1 MKQNEDLIVIIPA
14 YEPPKEFIAYARE
27 VSSLAGRLVVVN
39 DGSGE
44 SYEPIFRE
52 IAALPNVTYITYPEN
67 HGKGYA
73 LKEAFR
79 FCTEQLPP
87 ESILVTADCDGQH
100 AVRDVLRIYRAALEH
115 PNALILGSRNF
126 EKEDVPQ
133 RSRLGNTWIRRLFH
147 LLYGLN
153 VYDTQTGL
161 RGFSSETAKKYIKVS
176 GDRFE
181 YEMNMLIASQKAGI
195 PIAEVS
201 IETIYPDSGEQSVSH
216 FRTFRDSMRVVG
228 AALKNLNWYLLSS
241 VVSAVVD
248 VFIFFLLSSV
258 IFPEISAVN
267 TLIATVTARVL
278 SSIINF
284 GFNYKYVFE
293 GKSKRA
299 LYRYYI
305 LWFCQLGASYGLVF
319 LFGNLLG
326 MQMTVMKAVG
336 DLCLALISYQ
346 IQRLWVFKGTK
357 KGQFYGPLGGVI
369 RQLAIAFTKRYQSY
383 VLPREEGVV
392 YVARHLNMHGP
403 IVTLKSLKFH
413 IHPMIFSPFF
423 EKSTCYRQYAD
434 YTFTARSGKKKKRFH
449 LRAYIASRFVPS
461 LMKSLGGIPVYR
473 GSVDIAKTFHMAIEA
488 LERGESVAFYPDIEY
503 TAGRERESEIYD
515 GFLYLGQMYKKKTGK
530 SLKFVPLY
538 IDEAEAT
545 LRELPSVTV
554 DAYRTER
561 EAAAQYLKAAING
574 RVEDAPLS

>member
-1 MKQNEDLIVIIPA
+1 MKNTTENLIVIIPA

-27 VSSLAGRLVVVN
+27 VSALARALVVVD

-52 IAALPNVTYITYPEN
+52 IADLPNTKVISYPEN

-73 LKEAFR
+73 LKKAFAY
-79 FCTEQLPP
+79 CTDTFSP

-100 AVRDVLRIYRAALEH
+100 AVKDIVRVYAAAEEH

-126 EKEDVPQ
+126 ERKDVPQ

-161 RGFSSETAKKYIKVS
+161 RGFSVKTAEKYTKVS

-181 YEMNMLIASQKAGI
+181 YEMNMLISSQKAGI
-195 PIAEVS
+195 PIAEVE
-201 IETIYPDSGEQSVSH
+201 IETIYIESGEQSVSH
-216 FRTFRDSMRVVG
+216 FRTFRDSVRVVG
-228 AALKNLNWYLLSS
+228 ATLTNLNWYLLSS
-241 VVSAVVD
+241 VLSAVVD
-248 VFIFFLLSSV
+248 VFIFFLISSV
-258 IFPEISAVN
+258 ILPEVSAAN

-278 SSIINF
+278 SSVINF
-284 GFNYKYVFE
+284 AFNYKYVFE
-293 GKSKRA
+293 GKSRRA

-326 MQMTVMKAVG
+326 LQMTVMKAVG
-336 DLCLALISYQ
+336 DLFLALISYQ
-346 IQRLWVFKGTK
+346 IQRLWVFKGQK
-357 KGQFYGPLGGVI
+357 QGQFYGPLAGVL
-369 RQLAIAFTKRYQSY
+369 RQLFIAFSKRYQSY

-423 EKSTCYRQYAD
+423 EKETCYRQYAD
-434 YTFTARSGKKKKRFH
+434 YTFTVRSGKKKKRFH

-473 GSVDIAKTFHMAIEA
+473 GAIDIAKTFHMAIEC
-488 LERGESVAFYPDIEY
+488 LKRGESVAFYPDIQY
-503 TAGRERESEIYD
+503 TAGQEDESEIYD
-515 GFLYLGQMYKKKTGK
+515 GFLYLGQMYKKETGK

-538 IDEAEAT
+538 INEEEAT
-545 LRELPSVTV
+545 LREYPSVTV
-554 DAYRTER
+554 DFYRAER
-561 EAAAQYLKAAING
+561 AEAAAYLKAAING
-574 RVEDAPLS
+574 RADAR